1 MVLKSPKLIINK
13 LVLVGRLKTYTV
25 NFNVGINIIHG
36 DSDTGKSSI
45 LNLIDYLLG
54 SKKIYMYDE
63 IEQHGKYAML
73 EVLLNDKVYTIKR
86 NIFEPKDNIEVYS
99 SSIENM
105 NNVFP
110 LEYSPNY
117 DNEGPAGYFS
127 DFLLSSLNIPII
139 TVKQAPSKDNSPMVR
154 LSFRDIFKYCY
165 FDQDDVGNREILD
178 RKNPTLVV
186 KNKETFKFIHNVLDT
201 QITELQNMI
210 GEKNR
215 DKKELNNKYNVISS
229 FLLETKLSTEES
241 LRGRKSDIEEK
252 VHYLENERKYITET
266 MQADNQEMEEL
277 RNLVLDLEKEINIIL
292 SSKLHKETQL
302 EQNFRLKKEYQSDI
316 TKLQTALKVKNSLS
330 MQHLGIVEC
339 PLCNSTMETVDL
351 KKHFV
356 EHNEDVLKKEIN
368 SIRNKVKEISSLNDN
383 LRDELFLK
391 ENRLL
396 EEKERLF
403 KVKTT
408 LDLSAKEYV
417 SPYIAQRDII
427 VSELSTVK
435 EQLDKIEYFLKIRMQ
450 LKEIKEKEEVLK
462 KQIEELKIKLNSLKE
477 QSPSIEDTL
486 FELGTYIREFLEFI
500 PIKNA
505 YGISL
510 SQKTFLPI
518 VRERDYTDL
527 TSGGL
532 RTLVSLSYI
541 ISLLKNSMNKETN
554 YPSLIM
560 IDTVGKYLGK
570 TKKNTNDVDESKENK
585 KEELDDPKKY
595 LRIYKFLEKIST
607 DFIKKGNEHQI
618 ILVDNDFPEDLEI
631 DYDQYV
637 VKRFGVEEKDGYE
650 KGFINNAT
658 SNKLN

>member
-1 MVLKSPKLIINK
+1 MVLKSPKLILTK
-13 LVLVGRLKTYTV
+13 LVLVGRLKRYTV

-73 EVLLNDKVYTIKR
+73 EVLLNNKVYTIKR
-86 NIFEPKDNIEVYS
+86 NIFEPKENIEVYS

-165 FDQDDVGNREILD
+165 FDQDDVGNKEILD

-215 DKKELNNKYNVISS
+215 EKKELNNKYNVISS
-229 FLLETKLSTEES
+229 FFLETRLSTEES
-241 LRGRKSDIEEK
+241 LRGRKSDIEDK
-252 VHYLENERKYITET
+252 VHYLENERINITEA

-277 RNLVLDLEKEINIIL
+277 RILVLELEKELNIIL

-302 EQNFRLKKEYQSDI
+302 EQNFRLKKEYQSDF
-316 TKLQTALKVKNSLS
+316 TKLQTALKVKKSLS
-330 MQHLGIVEC
+330 LQHLEIVEC
-339 PLCNSTMETVDL
+339 PLCNSIMETVDL

-368 SIRNKVKEISSLNDN
+368 SIRNKIKEINSLNDN
-383 LRDELFLK
+383 LRDELFLM

-403 KVKTT
+403 KAKST
-408 LDLSAKEYV
+408 LDLSAKEYI

-427 VSELSTVK
+427 VTELSTLK
-435 EQLDKIEYFLKIRMQ
+435 EQLDKNGYFLKIRMQ
-450 LKEIKEKEEVLK
+450 LKEIKEKEDVLNN
-462 KQIEELKIKLNSLKE
+462 QIKELNVKLGLLKE

-486 FELGTYIREFLEFI
+486 FGLGTYLREFLEFI

-505 YGISL
+505 YGIRL

-518 VRERDYTDL
+518 VRDRDYTDL

-570 TKKNTNDVDESKENK
+570 TKKNTNDVDENKENK

-595 LRIYKFLEKIST
+595 LRIYKYLEKMST
-607 DFIKKGNEHQI
+607 DFIKTGNEHQI
-618 ILVDNDFPEDLEI
+618 ILVDNDFPENLEI

-658 SNKLN
+658 SIKLN